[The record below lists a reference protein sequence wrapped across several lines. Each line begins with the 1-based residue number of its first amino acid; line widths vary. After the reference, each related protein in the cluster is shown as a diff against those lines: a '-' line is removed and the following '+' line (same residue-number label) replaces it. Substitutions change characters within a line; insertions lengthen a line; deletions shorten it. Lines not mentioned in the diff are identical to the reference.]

1 MTELV
6 IGNFSKT
13 LPYVP
18 VGAGNCAVLYKMNG
32 CGWCEKMKPN
42 WETLDKM
49 IGFMQLFTF
58 TVDASTANIN
68 HWKKIK
74 RCLKNS
80 SELEGFP
87 LVMFYN
93 TDGEVVVHPGYC
105 EIEEMKDKMIEFCG

>member
-18 VGAGNCAVLYKMNG
+18 IVVGCCAILYKMNG
-32 CGWCEKMKPN
+32 CGWCERMKPV
-42 WETLDKM
+42 WEELDKTV
-49 IGFMQLFTF
+49 GFLQLFTF
-58 TVDASTANIN
+58 TVDASTANMN

-87 LVMFYN
+87 LVMLYN
-93 TDGEVVVHPGYC
+93 KNGRVVLYPGYC
-105 EIEEMKDKMIEFCG
+105 ETEEMRAKMIEFCE